1 MPSDVSPSHRISAMD
16 HPEGS
21 GLLSIVPPPETPH
34 HSTLALVPPDANE
47 GAQSQFVLV
56 DEENT
61 LRPLRWGRN
70 PAEVL
75 PRISARALRLS
86 LYRQIH
92 ESGMKRMSSID
103 ASVEW
108 ARAMLI
114 FSATNTVIKVGDTNK
129 FMGYP
134 RIISL
139 ERPMEERLFR
149 VFGSERTL
157 DTLIEGGRLF
167 ASSHGY
173 VRGANGHA
181 QHFADLTGIFLTTPE
196 ARRPDGVESY
206 LDIRIPGTVQ
216 PLRIGEGQ
224 TYLIPGPPRIT
235 SDEIRRA
242 HNSLM
247 AGTQPDPD
255 IADVFEIVRMFGIG
269 VPEFSIPFDV
279 QLSEDAQ
286 EKDLGTGAGARQS
299 VAPPSTAAPAATIA
313 NAVNAVSKLSAAGA
327 SALHGMVF
335 MPTLLV

>member
-1 MPSDVSPSHRISAMD
+1 MD

-157 DTLIEGGRLF
+157 D
-167 ASSHGY
+167 
-173 VRGANGHA
+173 
-181 QHFADLTGIFLTTPE
+181 DLTGIFLTTPE